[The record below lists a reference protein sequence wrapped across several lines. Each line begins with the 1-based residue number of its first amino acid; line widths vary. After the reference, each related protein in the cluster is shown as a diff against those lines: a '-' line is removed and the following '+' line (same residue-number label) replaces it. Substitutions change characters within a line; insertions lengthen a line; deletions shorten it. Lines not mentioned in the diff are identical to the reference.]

1 MDIADL
7 RCFLVVAQDANLRR
21 AALQLHLSPSALSKS
36 IRRLEESLKTRLF
49 DRLGKSLRLNTQ
61 GELLRSQALRMVALA
76 DETQAQ
82 FRGMHPRVHCR
93 VAAPAM
99 LQWRFGAALA
109 GVLGAQHPGAGLAF
123 STRFEDAALQAVAHG
138 EADMAL
144 VTHVAVQSNLSA
156 ELQALDLGPISMH
169 LACGQNHPLVLQAQ
183 SSGGDDTRPPL
194 TVKKASEALAS
205 RTQPSAK
212 AIEIGLENLLQ
223 FGFACPSRSL
233 LCGIDRAARSDG
245 WRDDI
250 APRRI
255 QFWLDDLQLLTA
267 LVKAGNALAYL
278 PDFALA
284 EHGLVRVQA
293 KGYPFSCVEQA
304 QLVWQPGA
312 AGGWVAALVEGLAR
326 SR

>member
-21 AALQLHLSPSALSKS
+21 AALQLHQSPSALSKS
-36 IRRLEESLKTRLF
+36 IRRLEDSLRTRLF
-49 DRLGKSLRLNTQ
+49 DRIGKSLQLNTQ
-61 GELLRSQALRMVALA
+61 GELLRTQALRLVVLA

-82 FRGMHPRVHCR
+82 FRGHHPRVHCR

-99 LQWRFGAALA
+99 LQWRFGVALA
-109 GVLGAQHPGAGLAF
+109 EVLGAQHRGAGLAF
-123 STRFEDAALQAVAHG
+123 STRFEDAAMQAVAHG

-144 VTHVAVQSNLSA
+144 VTNVAVQSNLPA
-156 ELQALDLGPISMH
+156 GLQSLDLGAMAMH
-169 LACGQNHPLVLQAQ
+169 LACGQSHPLVLQAQ
-183 SSGGDDTRPPL
+183 SVGGDGTSPSL
-194 TVKKASEALAS
+194 TVIDAPETTAAGA
-205 RTQPSAK
+205 QPAAQ
-212 AIEIGLENLLQ
+212 AIEVDLKSLLE

-245 WRDDI
+245 WRDDV

-267 LVKAGNALAYL
+267 LVKAGHALAYL
-278 PDFALA
+278 PDFALF
-284 EHGLVRVQA
+284 EHGLVRLRA
-293 KGYPFSCVEQA
+293 RGYPFSCVEQA
-304 QLVWQPGA
+304 QLVWQPGT
-312 AGGWVAALVEGLAR
+312 AGGWVAALVKGLAR